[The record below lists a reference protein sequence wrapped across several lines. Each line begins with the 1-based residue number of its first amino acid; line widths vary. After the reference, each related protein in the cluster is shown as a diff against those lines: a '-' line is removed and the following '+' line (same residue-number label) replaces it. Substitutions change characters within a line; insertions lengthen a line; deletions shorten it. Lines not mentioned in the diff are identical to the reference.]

1 MAYPPAVR
9 TFFNFAFG
17 ILILLAFAALCFFFI
32 NLSGGA
38 EFERRDKPA
47 EEDSAKK

>member
-1 MAYPPAVR
+1 MR
-9 TFFNFAFG
+9 TFFNFAFA
-17 ILILLAFAALCFFFI
+17 ILLLLAFSALVFFFI

-47 EEDSAKK
+47 KEDSANK